1 MRTLFFVDDLPTTV
15 GQQYTFDNEDAL
27 HAIRVLRTGPGE
39 IFWLSDGKG
48 RFATVKALEVA
59 KKSMQCEV
67 IESEFQEPLDI
78 EYTVIQAL
86 PKGDRLKAC
95 AQLLTEAGADRLVF
109 WSSARS
115 IGKADKTLDK
125 LDVTV
130 REASKQAR
138 RFRIPEIVGPLT
150 TAEVIDEIAR
160 TDLAVLFHES
170 ATSKLSA
177 ITPPATPVVKKA
189 LIIIGPEGGIT
200 DEELDAFTQ
209 SGAEIALMGRPIF
222 RSAHA
227 GIAGLAALQTLLKS
241 W

>member
-15 GQQYTFDNEDAL
+15 GQMYTFNNDDAL

-48 RFATVKALEVA
+48 SFSTVKAVDVS

-67 IESEFQEPLDI
+67 IEFEFQEPLEI

-86 PKGDRLKAC
+86 PKGDRLKEC
-95 AQLLTEAGADRLVF
+95 AGLLTEAGADRIVF

-115 IGKADKTLDK
+115 IGKADKTLEK

-138 RFRIPEIVGPLT
+138 RFRIPEIIGPLT
-150 TAEVIDEIAR
+150 TAQVIDEIAR
-160 TDLAVLFHES
+160 TDIAVLFHES

-177 ITPPATPVVKKA
+177 ITTPPVKKA

-200 DEELDAFTQ
+200 DEELDAFTA
-209 SGAEIALMGRPIF
+209 SGAKIALMGCPIF

-227 GIAGLAALQTLLKS
+227 GIAGLAGLQTLLKS

>member
-15 GQQYTFDNEDAL
+15 GQMYTFDNEDAL

-48 RFATVKALEVA
+48 RYSTVKAVDVA

-67 IESEFQEPLDI
+67 IESEFQEPLEI

-86 PKGDRLKAC
+86 PKGDRLKEC
-95 AQLLTEAGADRLVF
+95 AGLLTEAGADRIVF

-138 RFRIPEIVGPLT
+138 RFRIPEIIGPLT
-150 TAEVIDEIAR
+150 TAQVIDEIAR
-160 TDLAVLFHES
+160 TDIAVLFHES

-177 ITPPATPVVKKA
+177 IAAPKAAKA
-189 LIIIGPEGGIT
+189 LIIIGPEGGIS
-200 DEELDAFTQ
+200 DEELEAFTS
-209 SGAEIALMGRPIF
+209 SGAKIALMGRPIF

-227 GIAGLAALQTLLKS
+227 GIAGLAAVQTLLKS

>member
-1 MRTLFFVDDLPTTV
+1 MRTLFFVPDLPTVV
-15 GQQYTFDNEDAL
+15 GSKYTFDNEDAL

-48 RFATVKALEVA
+48 SYSTVKAIEVS
-59 KKSMQCEV
+59 KRSMQCEV
-67 IESEFQEPLDI
+67 IEAAYQEPLDI

-86 PKGDRLKAC
+86 PKGDRLKEC
-95 AQLLTEAGADRLVF
+95 AALLTEAGADRIVF
-109 WSSARS
+109 WNSTRS
-115 IGKADKTLDK
+115 IGKADKTLEK
-125 LDVTV
+125 LDVTL

-138 RFRIPEIVGPLT
+138 RFRIPEIIGPLST
-150 TAEVIDEIAR
+150 TEVIDEIAR
-160 TDLAVLFHES
+160 TDIAVLFHES
-170 ATSKLSA
+170 ATNKLSSLS
-177 ITPPATPVVKKA
+177 ATSPKKA

-200 DEELDAFTQ
+200 DEELSTFTS
-209 SGAEIALMGRPIF
+209 SGAKIALMGRPIF

>member
-1 MRTLFFVDDLPTTV
+1 MRTLFFVSDLPTVV
-15 GQQYTFDNEDAL
+15 GSTYTFDNEDAL

-48 RFATVKALEVA
+48 SYSTVKAIEVS
-59 KKSMQCEV
+59 KRSMQCEV
-67 IESEFQEPLDI
+67 IETANQEPLDI

-86 PKGDRLKAC
+86 PKGDRLKEC
-95 AQLLTEAGADRLVF
+95 AALLTEAGADRIVF
-109 WSSARS
+109 WNSTRS
-115 IGKADKTLDK
+115 IGKADKTLEK
-125 LDVTV
+125 LDVTL

-138 RFRIPEIVGPLT
+138 RFRIPEIIGPLS

-160 TDLAVLFHES
+160 TDIAVLFHES
-170 ATSKLSA
+170 ATNKLSS
-177 ITPPATPVVKKA
+177 ITATSPKKA

-200 DEELDAFTQ
+200 DEELSTFTS
-209 SGAEIALMGRPIF
+209 SGAKIALMGRPIF

>member
-1 MRTLFFVDDLPTTV
+1 
-15 GQQYTFDNEDAL
+15 
-27 HAIRVLRTGPGE
+27 LRTGPGE
-39 IFWLSDGKG
+39 VFWLSDGKG
-48 RFATVKALEVA
+48 SFSTVKAIEVA

-67 IESEFQEPLDI
+67 LESEFQEPLDI

-150 TAEVIDEIAR
+150 TAQVIDEIAR
-160 TDLAVLFHES
+160 TDIAFLFHES

-177 ITPPATPVVKKA
+177 IAAPAVKKA

-200 DEELDAFTQ
+200 DEELEAFTS
-209 SGAEIALMGRPIF
+209 SGAKIALMGRPIF

-227 GIAGLAALQTLLKS
+227 GIAGLAAVQTLLKS

>member
-15 GQQYTFDNEDAL
+15 GQIYTFDNEDAL

-39 IFWLSDGKG
+39 VFWLSDGKG
-48 RFATVKALEVA
+48 SFSTVKAIEVA

-67 IESEFQEPLDI
+67 LESEFQEPLDI

-86 PKGDRLKAC
+86 PKGDRLKSC

-138 RFRIPEIVGPLT
+138 RFRIPEIVGPIT
-150 TAEVIDEIAR
+150 TAQVIDEIAR
-160 TDLAVLFHES
+160 TDIAILFHES

-177 ITPPATPVVKKA
+177 ITTPVLPAVKKA

-200 DEELDAFTQ
+200 DEELEAFSS
-209 SGAEIALMGRPIF
+209 SGAKISLMGRPIF

-227 GIAGLAALQTLLKS
+227 GIAGLAAVQTLLKS

>member
-15 GQQYTFDNEDAL
+15 GQIYTFDNEDAL

-39 IFWLSDGKG
+39 VFWLSDGKG
-48 RFATVKALEVA
+48 SFSTVKAVEVA

-67 IESEFQEPLDI
+67 LESEFQEPLDI

-150 TAEVIDEIAR
+150 TAQVIDEIAR

-177 ITPPATPVVKKA
+177 ITAPKVAKA

-200 DEELDAFTQ
+200 DEELEAFTS
-209 SGAEIALMGRPIF
+209 SGAKIALMGRPIF

-227 GIAGLAALQTLLKS
+227 GIAGLAAVQTLLKS

>member
-15 GQQYTFDNEDAL
+15 GQIYTFDNEDAL
-27 HAIRVLRTGPGE
+27 HAIRVLRTGVGE

-48 RFATVKALEVA
+48 RFSTVKAVEVA

-67 IESEFQEPLDI
+67 LESEFQDPLDI

-86 PKGDRLKAC
+86 PKGDRLKEC
-95 AQLLTEAGADRLVF
+95 AGLLTEAGADRIVF

-150 TAEVIDEIAR
+150 TAQVIDEIAR

-177 ITPPATPVVKKA
+177 IAAPSAKRA

-200 DEELDAFTQ
+200 DEELDSFTS
-209 SGAEIALMGRPIF
+209 SGARIALMGRPIF

-227 GIAGLAALQTLLKS
+227 GIAGLAAVQTLLKS

>member
-15 GQQYTFDNEDAL
+15 GQIYTFDNEDAL

-39 IFWLSDGKG
+39 VFWLSDGKG
-48 RFATVKALEVA
+48 NFSTVKAVEVA

-67 IESEFQEPLDI
+67 LESEFQEPLDI

-150 TAEVIDEIAR
+150 TAQVIDEIAR
-160 TDLAVLFHES
+160 TDIAFLFHES

-177 ITPPATPVVKKA
+177 ITAPKVAKA

-200 DEELDAFTQ
+200 DEELEAFTS
-209 SGAEIALMGRPIF
+209 SGAKIALMGRPIF

-227 GIAGLAALQTLLKS
+227 GIAGLAAVQTLLKS

>member
-15 GQQYTFDNEDAL
+15 GQIYTFDNEDAL
-27 HAIRVLRTGPGE
+27 HAIRVLRTGVGE

-48 RFATVKALEVA
+48 RFSTVKAVEVA

-67 IESEFQEPLDI
+67 LESEFQEPLDI

-86 PKGDRLKAC
+86 PKGDRLKEC
-95 AQLLTEAGADRLVF
+95 AGLLTEAGADRIVF

-150 TAEVIDEIAR
+150 TAQVIDEIAR
-160 TDLAVLFHES
+160 TDIAVLFHES

-177 ITPPATPVVKKA
+177 ISAPSAKRA

-200 DEELDAFTQ
+200 DEELDAFTS
-209 SGAEIALMGRPIF
+209 SGARIALMGRPIF

-227 GIAGLAALQTLLKS
+227 GIAGLAAVQTLLKS

>member
-15 GQQYTFDNEDAL
+15 GQIYTFDNEDAL

-39 IFWLSDGKG
+39 VFWLSDGKG
-48 RFATVKALEVA
+48 SFSTVKAVEVA

-67 IESEFQEPLDI
+67 LESEFQEPLDI

-150 TAEVIDEIAR
+150 TAQVIDEIAR
-160 TDLAVLFHES
+160 ADIAFLFHES

-177 ITPPATPVVKKA
+177 ITAPKVAKA

-200 DEELDAFTQ
+200 DEELEAFTS
-209 SGAEIALMGRPIF
+209 SGAKIALMGRPIF

-227 GIAGLAALQTLLKS
+227 GIAGLAAVQTLLKS

>member
-1 MRTLFFVDDLPTTV
+1 VV
-15 GQQYTFDNEDAL
+15 GSRYTFNNEDAL

-48 RFATVKALEVA
+48 TYSTVKAIEVS
-59 KKSMQCEV
+59 KRSMECEV
-67 IESEFQEPLDI
+67 IESDFQEPLAI

-86 PKGDRLKAC
+86 PKGDRLKEC
-95 AQLLTEAGADRLVF
+95 AALLTEAGADRIVF
-109 WSSARS
+109 WNSARS
-115 IGKADKTLDK
+115 IGKADKTLEK
-125 LDVTV
+125 LDVTI

-138 RFRIPEIVGPLT
+138 RFRIPEIIGPLST
-150 TAEVIDEIAR
+150 TEVIDEIAR

-170 ATSKLSA
+170 ATSKLSLISA
-177 ITPPATPVVKKA
+177 SSPKKA

-200 DEELDAFTQ
+200 DEELSAFTS
-209 SGAEIALMGRPIF
+209 SGAKIALMGRPIF

>member
-1 MRTLFFVDDLPTTV
+1 
-15 GQQYTFDNEDAL
+15 
-27 HAIRVLRTGPGE
+27 
-39 IFWLSDGKG
+39 
-48 RFATVKALEVA
+48 
-59 KKSMQCEV
+59 MQCEV
-67 IESEFQEPLDI
+67 LESEFQEPLDI

-86 PKGDRLKAC
+86 PKGDRLKEC
-95 AQLLTEAGADRLVF
+95 AGLLTEAGVDRIVF

-138 RFRIPEIVGPLT
+138 RFRIPEIIGPLS

-177 ITPPATPVVKKA
+177 ITAQSPKKA

-200 DEELDAFTQ
+200 DEELDAFTS
-209 SGAEIALMGRPIF
+209 SGAKIALMGRPIF

-227 GIAGLAALQTLLKS
+227 GIAGIAALQTLLKS

>member
-15 GQQYTFDNEDAL
+15 GQIYTFDNEDAL

-39 IFWLSDGKG
+39 IFWLSDGNG
-48 RFATVKALEVA
+48 TFSTVKAIEVA

-67 IESEFQEPLDI
+67 LESEFQEPLDI
-78 EYTVIQAL
+78 EDTVIQAL

-150 TAEVIDEIAR
+150 TAQVIDEIAR
-160 TDLAVLFHES
+160 TDIAILFHES

-177 ITPPATPVVKKA
+177 ITAPSSPAVKKA

-200 DEELDAFTQ
+200 DEELEAFTS
-209 SGAEIALMGRPIF
+209 SGAKIALMGRPIF

-227 GIAGLAALQTLLKS
+227 GIAGLAAVQTLLKS

>member
-15 GQQYTFDNEDAL
+15 GQIYTFDNEDAL

-39 IFWLSDGKG
+39 VFWLSDGKG
-48 RFATVKALEVA
+48 TFSTVKAVEVA

-67 IESEFQEPLDI
+67 LESEFQEPLDI

-150 TAEVIDEIAR
+150 TAQVIDEIAR
-160 TDLAVLFHES
+160 TDIAFLFHES

-177 ITPPATPVVKKA
+177 ITAPKVAKA

-200 DEELDAFTQ
+200 DEELEAFTS
-209 SGAEIALMGRPIF
+209 SGAKIALMGRPIF

-227 GIAGLAALQTLLKS
+227 GIAGLAAVQTLLKS

>member
-15 GQQYTFDNEDAL
+15 GQMYTFDNEDAL

-39 IFWLSDGKG
+39 VFWLSDGKG
-48 RFATVKALEVA
+48 SFSTVKAVDVA

-67 IESEFQEPLDI
+67 IESEFQEALEI

-86 PKGDRLKAC
+86 PKGDRLKEC
-95 AQLLTEAGADRLVF
+95 AGLLTEAGADRIVF

-138 RFRIPEIVGPLT
+138 RFRIPEIIGPLT
-150 TAEVIDEIAR
+150 TAQVIDEIAR
-160 TDLAVLFHES
+160 TDIAVLFHES

-177 ITPPATPVVKKA
+177 IAAPKAAKA
-189 LIIIGPEGGIT
+189 LIIIGPEGGIS
-200 DEELDAFTQ
+200 DEELEAFTS
-209 SGAEIALMGRPIF
+209 SGAKIALMGRPIF

-227 GIAGLAALQTLLKS
+227 GIAGLAAVQTLLKS